1 MLGFFKLDVEG
12 FEAAVL
18 AGAQRVLSKDRP
30 AIWVELTVQHGD
42 KNVAA
47 TRSIL
52 EAHGYILQRKTSNT
66 NFIYLPK

>member
-1 MLGFFKLDVEG
+1 VEG

-18 AGAQRVLSKDRP
+18 AGAERVLSKDRP

-42 KNVAA
+42 ENVAA

-52 EAHGYILQRKTSNT
+52 EAHGYIQQRK
-66 NFIYLPK
+66 I